1 VLDEEM
7 LMALPPEDLVKG
19 IEGMAQLCKNGL
31 RYPIPS
37 YGIQAD
43 PSGADLPGVGAEGL
57 TR

>member
-1 VLDEEM
+1 M